1 MKLEK
6 DDKQELIEDI
16 IDLEWDLFRNV
27 NSKGPKAACQLDK
40 KAFHLYRFSNYAIW
54 TVDILD
60 IYKAFILD
68 SIKAGRNILTEKYAY
83 MMEETDPENWESI
96 SAHLREIDEEEII
109 LIEKIWEINRIW
121 ATDLQARFPNLLSLG
136 RPIEA
141 SSDEKQVTSAETYF
155 KCELKTYTM
164 EILTKL
170 YSWYSKNHDE
180 GKSLLEDNYK
190 IMVSLLGF
198 SSLQEAEDRAK
209 SQLKDI
215 K

>member
-27 NSKGPKAACQLDK
+27 NSKAPKAACQLDK

-60 IYKAFILD
+60 TYKAFILD

-141 SSDEKQVTSAETYF
+141 SGDENQVTSAETYF

-170 YSWYSKNHDE
+170 YSWYSKNLDE

-198 SSLQEAEDRAK
+198 SNLQEAEDRAK
-209 SQLKDI
+209 NQLKDI